1 MTAKDVIAIT
11 AAHYSV
17 TSQAILS
24 SSRHVLTT
32 SARKVAMFLCRDRL
46 GMSYAQIGRIF
57 GRDHSTVMHAC
68 RCVERNRDLARDA
81 DYVAARLPAVIE
93 EVIFK
98 SRRAA

>member
-1 MTAKDVIAIT
+1 MIPDDVIT
-11 AAHYSV
+11 ATARHYSV
-17 TSQAILS
+17 TPQAILS
-24 SSRHVLTT
+24 SSRHIVTI

-46 GMSYAQIGRIF
+46 GMSYAQIGRVF

-81 DYVAARLPAVIE
+81 DYVAARLPAVVE